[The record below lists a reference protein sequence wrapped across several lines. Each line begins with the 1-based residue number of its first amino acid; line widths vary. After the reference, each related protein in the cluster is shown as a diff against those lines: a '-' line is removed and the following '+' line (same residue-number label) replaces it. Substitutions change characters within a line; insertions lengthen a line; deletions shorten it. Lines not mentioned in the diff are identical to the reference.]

1 MLDPRAILFAAA
13 AAGLTAPNAQ
23 ALTPLSMDL
32 FIDTM
37 ASEDPSG
44 DGVFAARM
52 ETPEI
57 AYAPAARIAN
67 HAAGL
72 QCVPF
77 ARAESGV
84 AIFGDA
90 STWWEQAEGRYLR
103 TAAPEARAVLV
114 LGGYDNVERGHV
126 ALVRE
131 IIGPRLIVVDH
142 ANWLNTGEI
151 TRNVPVRDVSLA
163 GDWSEVQ
170 VWNVTGR
177 HWGGRIYHVRGFIR
191 NAPGAE
197 AADS

>member
-1 MLDPRAILFAAA
+1 
-13 AAGLTAPNAQ
+13 
-23 ALTPLSMDL
+23 MDL

-57 AYAPAARIAN
+57 AYTPAARIAN

-77 ARAESGV
+77 ARAESGI

-103 TAAPEARAVLV
+103 AAAPEARSVLV
-114 LGGYDNVERGHV
+114 LGGYDDVVRGHV

-131 IIGPRLIVVDH
+131 IIGPRLIVIDH

-170 VWNVTGR
+170 VWNVMGR
-177 HWGGRIYHVRGFIR
+177 HWGGRIYRVRGFIH
-191 NAPGAE
+191 NAAAE
-197 AADS
+197 TSAS